1 MNPGSRIGLLIGLVS
16 ISTVIGL
23 AWMMLASQAPA
34 AAQNDPRMKAGICER
49 TSQVQDAIL
58 ALLTDVTACG
68 DVTGEHLAGIT
79 GVMSLQ
85 ETGITALNSDD
96 FAGLTGLGALRLSG
110 NTLSV
115 LPADVFNDL
124 DTLTQL
130 YLGGNNLSALPE
142 GVFDELPRLQRLY
155 LSRNALQELPEDVF
169 EHNPHLTRFALD
181 NNNFA
186 NLPEDLFEHQA
197 NAQSRLLSLYMGY
210 NDLTEVPDDLFDGLV
225 KLELLELMNNNL
237 DALPEDLFD
246 GLTNLEILFLQR
258 NSLTAVP
265 EDTFEGLSEL
275 RKLDLQINDIESLPE
290 DLFDGLGKMETLYL
304 GGNEF
309 TTLHSDVFDGLSNL
323 ESLNLLHSKVSD
335 LPDGIFDDLDS
346 LKRLDLYASPLN
358 SLEADEFEELPGLTH
373 LYLGRIG
380 LTTLPAGI
388 FDDLSD
394 LEALTLGSN
403 SLSSLPQGVFDNL
416 TNLTR
421 LSLLGND
428 LTTEGLPDGV
438 LANLGS
444 LEELLLMDNEL
455 ESLPEGLFQGVTEL
469 TFLTLNYNPGAPFT
483 LTAELQQNADD
494 DIVAPGAPFD
504 INVTLSATGGTL
516 ATTTATVGAGSTTST
531 PIAFTKDDPVVT
543 VYVSAASLPPISD
556 SIRYHGIQTGLGET
570 PTVAPQP
577 GGTQNTPPT
586 GAPTISGTVQIG
598 QTLTSDTSTI
608 ADSDG
613 ISNATF
619 TYQWMRNDGASDAD
633 IQDAISSAYTLQ
645 DEDQGKTIKVQ
656 VSFTDDAGNEE
667 TLTSEA
673 TDTVEAR
680 PNSPSTGQPT
690 ISGTAQVGETLA
702 SDTSAISDPDGLDNA
717 SFAYQWMAVDAETAG
732 GTSDNPI
739 KGATGAT
746 YAVQTG
752 DAGKAIK
759 VQVSF
764 ADDAGHQESVISD
777 PTARIPGLWAGTI
790 TVGHGPVGSDSVGYS
805 TFVSGMGS
813 ITTPDF
819 RSNGVSCRVQAV
831 AYNHEGFHLGLSKA
845 FSTPFTLHVDAKR
858 FESSEASTSQGS
870 ESYIHTWSQPG
881 LNWTEGDSVLVVLV
895 ERRTPEAQ
903 NASTNSAATGVP
915 TISGT
920 LEAGQTLTASASGI
934 NDADGLAN
942 ATFSYQWIANDGTAD
957 TNIQGATA
965 SSHTLQ
971 NEDQGKTIKVRVNF
985 TDDAGNNES
994 LTSVSTAEVEAPLTA
1009 ELRNEPENH
1018 NGENEITFRILFSEP
1033 VTVGYQALKED
1044 SFEISN
1050 GTITRARRVN
1060 GRDDLRQFTVR
1071 PSSNADVVIV
1081 LPSDRPCH
1089 EEGAICTSHGK
1100 RLSSRLELFVPWPVP
1115 ANVPATGAPTISG
1128 TTQVGETLTAD
1139 TSGITDSNG
1148 LTNAT
1153 FSYQWVRNDG
1163 SADSDIRDATSSPY
1177 RIDASDLDTSLK
1189 VRVSFTD
1196 DAGNEE
1202 TLTSA
1207 GTAAVEGRPNSP
1219 ATGAPTIIGEA
1230 QVGQALTAS
1239 TSAVSDGDG
1248 LTASTFTYQ
1257 WIRSDGTTDTNIS
1270 GAADATYTLVDADQ
1284 GKTVKVRVNFTD
1296 DEGNEETLTSEASAE
1311 VAAATLLT
1319 ASIHDEQEQH
1329 DGQNTFTFELRF
1341 TEQFPISYATLRDRA
1356 FTVTGGT
1363 VTNARRLAPPGNAR
1377 WEITVTPDSNDSVTI
1392 VLPGTTD
1399 CDDQGA
1405 VCTGDGRMLSN
1416 RLEFTVSGPSG

>member
-1 MNPGSRIGLLIGLVS
+1 M
-16 ISTVIGL
+16 
-23 AWMMLASQAPA
+23 
-34 AAQNDPRMKAGICER
+34 
-49 TSQVQDAIL
+49 
-58 ALLTDVTACG
+58 
-68 DVTGEHLAGIT
+68 
-79 GVMSLQ
+79 
-85 ETGITALNSDD
+85 
-96 FAGLTGLGALRLSG
+96 
-110 NTLSV
+110 TL
-115 LPADVFNDL
+115 
-124 DTLTQL
+124 
-130 YLGGNNLSALPE
+130 
-142 GVFDELPRLQRLY
+142 
-155 LSRNALQELPEDVF
+155 
-169 EHNPHLTRFALD
+169 
-181 NNNFA
+181 
-186 NLPEDLFEHQA
+186 
-197 NAQSRLLSLYMGY
+197 
-210 NDLTEVPDDLFDGLV
+210 
-225 KLELLELMNNNL
+225 
-237 DALPEDLFD
+237 
-246 GLTNLEILFLQR
+246 
-258 NSLTAVP
+258 
-265 EDTFEGLSEL
+265 
-275 RKLDLQINDIESLPE
+275 ESLPE

-309 TTLHSDVFDGLSNL
+309 TTLPSDVFDGLSNL

-494 DIVAPGAPFD
+494 DIVVTVAPGAPFD

-543 VYVSAASLPPISD
+543 VYVSAASLPPISRLHQIPRHPNRSGRD
-556 SIRYHGIQTGLGET
+556 PYGGAATGRHTKYSTHRSADNQWNSPDRSDPDIPTPPPSRT
-570 PTVAPQP
+570 PTVSATRPSPTSGCGTTAPLTP
-577 GGTQNTPPT
+577 TSRTPFPPPT
-586 GAPTISGTVQIG
+586 PCRTRTKAKPS
-598 QTLTSDTSTI
+598 
-608 ADSDG
+608 
-613 ISNATF
+613 
-619 TYQWMRNDGASDAD
+619 R
-633 IQDAISSAYTLQ
+633 
-645 DEDQGKTIKVQ
+645 VQ

-819 RSNGVSCRVQAV
+819 RSNGVSYRVQAV

-1018 NGENEITFRILFSEP
+1018 NGENEITFRILFS
-1033 VTVGYQALKED
+1033 
-1044 SFEISN
+1044 
-1050 GTITRARRVN
+1050 
-1060 GRDDLRQFTVR
+1060 
-1071 PSSNADVVIV
+1071 
-1081 LPSDRPCH
+1081 
-1089 EEGAICTSHGK
+1089 
-1100 RLSSRLELFVPWPVP
+1100 
-1115 ANVPATGAPTISG
+1115 
-1128 TTQVGETLTAD
+1128 
-1139 TSGITDSNG
+1139 
-1148 LTNAT
+1148 
-1153 FSYQWVRNDG
+1153 
-1163 SADSDIRDATSSPY
+1163 
-1177 RIDASDLDTSLK
+1177 
-1189 VRVSFTD
+1189 
-1196 DAGNEE
+1196 
-1202 TLTSA
+1202 
-1207 GTAAVEGRPNSP
+1207 
-1219 ATGAPTIIGEA
+1219 
-1230 QVGQALTAS
+1230 
-1239 TSAVSDGDG
+1239 
-1248 LTASTFTYQ
+1248 
-1257 WIRSDGTTDTNIS
+1257 
-1270 GAADATYTLVDADQ
+1270 
-1284 GKTVKVRVNFTD
+1284 
-1296 DEGNEETLTSEASAE
+1296 
-1311 VAAATLLT
+1311 
-1319 ASIHDEQEQH
+1319 
-1329 DGQNTFTFELRF
+1329 
-1341 TEQFPISYATLRDRA
+1341 
-1356 FTVTGGT
+1356 
-1363 VTNARRLAPPGNAR
+1363 
-1377 WEITVTPDSNDSVTI
+1377 
-1392 VLPGTTD
+1392 
-1399 CDDQGA
+1399 
-1405 VCTGDGRMLSN
+1405 
-1416 RLEFTVSGPSG
+1416 